1 MYWYQ
6 REAFLD
12 QQLEGTD
19 FVPRDRKGWW
29 VVMGGERQNDR
40 ERERE
45 SHPIRLGVF
54 WHSQRESEGGG

>member
-19 FVPRDRKGWW
+19 FVRRDRKG
-29 VVMGGERQNDR
+29 GS
-40 ERERE
+40 ERERD
-45 SHPIRLGVF
+45 
-54 WHSQRESEGGG
+54 REIEREKERVTR

>member
-19 FVPRDRKGWW
+19 FVRRDRKG
-29 VVMGGERQNDR
+29 VRS
-40 ERERE
+40 ERERD
-45 SHPIRLGVF
+45 
-54 WHSQRESEGGG
+54 REIEREKERVTR

>member
-19 FVPRDRKGWW
+19 FVPTDRKGGWG
-29 VVMGGERQNDR
+29 VKERGDR
-40 ERERE
+40 EIERE
-45 SHPIRLGVF
+45 KERVT
-54 WHSQRESEGGG
+54 R

>member
-19 FVPRDRKGWW
+19 FVRRDRKG
-29 VVMGGERQNDR
+29 GGWGVKERGDR
-40 ERERE
+40 EIERE
-45 SHPIRLGVF
+45 KERVT
-54 WHSQRESEGGG
+54 R

>member
-19 FVPRDRKGWW
+19 FVPRDKRGGGWGGGW
-29 VVMGGERQNDR
+29 GGERDRMR
-40 ERERE
+40 EREKE
-45 SHPIRLGVF
+45 GVT
-54 WHSQRESEGGG
+54 Q

>member
-19 FVPRDRKGWW
+19 FVPRDRKGGWG
-29 VVMGGERQNDR
+29 VKERETESDR

-45 SHPIRLGVF
+45 SHPIRLGVCR
-54 WHSQRESEGGG
+54 HSQRESKGGG

>member
-19 FVPRDRKGWW
+19 FVRRDRKG
-29 VVMGGERQNDR
+29 GGGVK
-40 ERERE
+40 ERETERWRE
-45 SHPIRLGVF
+45 SK
-54 WHSQRESEGGG
+54 RESPDKARGMSAQPA

>member
-29 VVMGGERQNDR
+29 VVMGGRDR
-40 ERERE
+40 MIEREKER
-45 SHPIRLGVF
+45 VT
-54 WHSQRESEGGG
+54 Q

>member
-19 FVPRDRKGWW
+19 FVRRDRKGG
-29 VVMGGERQNDR
+29 VRS
-40 ERERE
+40 ERERD
-45 SHPIRLGVF
+45 
-54 WHSQRESEGGG
+54 REIEREKERVTR

>member
-19 FVPRDRKGWW
+19 FVRRDRKGRWG
-29 VVMGGERQNDR
+29 VKERGDR
-40 ERERE
+40 EIERE
-45 SHPIRLGVF
+45 KERVIR
-54 WHSQRESEGGG
+54 